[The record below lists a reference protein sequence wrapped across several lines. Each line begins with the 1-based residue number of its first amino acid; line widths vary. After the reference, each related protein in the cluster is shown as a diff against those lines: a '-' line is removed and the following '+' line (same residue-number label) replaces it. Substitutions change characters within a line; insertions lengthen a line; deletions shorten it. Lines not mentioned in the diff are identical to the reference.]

1 MQAVETSADENVDDN
16 IITKVMQSGY
26 MYKDRVL
33 RPAMVVVN
41 KKPEEEKVE
50 EKKEEE

>member
-1 MQAVETSADENVDDN
+1 
-16 IITKVMQSGY
+16 

-41 KKPEEEKVE
+41 QLPEA
-50 EKKEEE
+50 KEEDTQTETE